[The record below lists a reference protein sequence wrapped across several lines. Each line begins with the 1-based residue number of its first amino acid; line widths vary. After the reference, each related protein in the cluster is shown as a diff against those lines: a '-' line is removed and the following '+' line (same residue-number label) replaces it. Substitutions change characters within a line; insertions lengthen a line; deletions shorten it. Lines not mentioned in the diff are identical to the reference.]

1 MRVRLHV
8 AAIAALAFA
17 LLSTDLLIASQR
29 RSGRGNIPLVQ
40 TCLASW
46 YGREFKGGKMAS
58 GERYDPE
65 DMTAAHRTLPFGTL
79 VRIINLRNNKAVT
92 VRITNR
98 GPFIRSRII
107 DVSRGAARRL
117 DMMKRGVAKVRIEV
131 IQRAKE

>member
-1 MRVRLHV
+1 
-8 AAIAALAFA
+8 
-17 LLSTDLLIASQR
+17 
-29 RSGRGNIPLVQ
+29 
-40 TCLASW
+40 
-46 YGREFKGGKMAS
+46 MAS

>member
-1 MRVRLHV
+1 MRFFRPMSRDGV
-8 AAIAALAFA
+8 A
-17 LLSTDLLIASQR
+17 QR
-29 RSGRGNIPLVQ
+29 RENQGAPSNGCSPSDDGVH
-40 TCLASW
+40 S
-46 YGREFKGGKMAS
+46 
-58 GERYDPE
+58 
-65 DMTAAHRTLPFGTL
+65 PFGTL